1 MTAWFFF
8 YFDIEI
14 FINFV
19 SVFML
24 RVFVVNGVGASVS
37 PWLLPADLFNVNF
50 GLLMNNEQENHIYFM
65 LP

>member
-1 MTAWFFF
+1 
-8 YFDIEI
+8 
-14 FINFV
+14 
-19 SVFML
+19 ML

-37 PWLLPADLFNVNF
+37 PLLLPADLFNVNF

>member
-1 MTAWFFF
+1 
-8 YFDIEI
+8 
-14 FINFV
+14 
-19 SVFML
+19 ML

-50 GLLMNNEQENHIYFM
+50 GLFMNNEQENHIYFM